1 MNLVEVKNVYINY
14 HTPQGETEVLKD
26 ISLTIEE
33 GDFISIIGPSG
44 CGKSTLLN
52 IISGVIKPS
61 QGKIFLEG
69 NEISGIDTRIGYMF
83 QRDQLFPW
91 LNLWDNVSIALKIQ
105 GKFHKDSKDY
115 LNSLLESYGLAS
127 FKNYYPHELSG
138 GMRQRAALI
147 RTLALSPHILLL
159 DEPFA
164 ALDYQTRLKVCDE
177 IYQIIKSAG
186 KTAIMVTHDIAEAIS
201 TSSKVIVL
209 SKRPSHIKKGVLLE
223 FGDEYD
229 TPLKRREAPEF
240 RNYFNAIWKELDFN
254 D

>member
-1 MNLVEVKNVYINY
+1 MNLVEVNKVYINY

-52 IISGVIKPS
+52 IISGVIRPS
-61 QGKIFLEG
+61 QGKVFLEG

-115 LNSLLESYGLAS
+115 LNSLLESYGLVS

-177 IYQIIKSAG
+177 IYQIIKRAG

-209 SKRPSHIKKGVLLE
+209 SKRPSHIKKRSAL
-223 FGDEYD
+223 
-229 TPLKRREAPEF
+229 R
-240 RNYFNAIWKELDFN
+240 IWR
-254 D
+254 